1 MLNVPVYLPAQGAAP
16 PLTLHMH
23 TLYFL
28 RSDLPNVT
36 HCTSN
41 VFDEI
46 KGSSLGNNTNIP

>member
-1 MLNVPVYLPAQGAAP
+1 MYQYIAS
-16 PLTLHMH
+16 PLTLYMH